1 MVRTFL
7 NMELGSFFLFLQ
19 EQRPVDCQG
28 VTWDAGM
35 TQDRLPSA
43 GPLGGGGTE
52 EERDEPQRFQDPLL
66 SFGITATMHTVC
78 DGPVAR
84 PRPK

>member
-28 VTWDAGM
+28 VTWDEGM
-35 TQDRLPSA
+35 TQDRLQIA
-43 GPLGGGGTE
+43 GPLGGGGSGAPPPHTL
-52 EERDEPQRFQDPLL
+52 PYSNPNL
-66 SFGITATMHTVC
+66 S
-78 DGPVAR
+78 DWPVG
-84 PRPK
+84 